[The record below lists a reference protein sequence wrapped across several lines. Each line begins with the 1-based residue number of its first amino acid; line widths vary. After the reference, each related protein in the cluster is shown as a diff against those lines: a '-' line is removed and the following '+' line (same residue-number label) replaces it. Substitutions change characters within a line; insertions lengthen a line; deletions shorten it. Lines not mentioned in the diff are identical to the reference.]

1 MSRNLSLLSGIFLV
15 AVAGCQ
21 DEIVSPAPESEPAL
35 AATATAALAFY
46 QVSVGSLYTCGVTT
60 DNRAYCWGDNTYGRL
75 GDGSTTR
82 RLGPYPVA
90 TTLRFRQ
97 ISAGD
102 GHTCAV
108 ALDQRAYCWGFGR
121 GGALGDGTNT
131 DRRTPVLVAGGRLFR
146 QVDVGDF
153 NTCGV
158 SYPDNRAYCWGY
170 NGSGGLGDATT
181 TTRPKPVAV
190 SGDRQFRQV
199 EASAFHTCGVTT
211 LNQAFCWGSNEY
223 GKLGDGV
230 STVGSRKT
238 PVAVAGTRRFLQVST
253 GSDHTCGVTT
263 DNRAFC
269 WGRGIFGQSGY
280 GDQKLSYVPRPVAG
294 GLFFERV
301 SAGFDHTCAE
311 TTGNRAY
318 CWGGNGNGQLGYGTT
333 GGIRLTP
340 VAVAGGHFFA
350 QVSAGQGSTCG
361 RTSGAV
367 AYCWGTN
374 LGNGTTNS
382 SPVPTR
388 VSGG

>member
-1 MSRNLSLLSGIFLV
+1 MSRMLSLLSGILLV
-15 AVAGCQ
+15 ATTACQ
-21 DEIVSPAPESEPAL
+21 DEIVSPTPDPVPTAE
-35 AATATAALAFY
+35 AAFVTAALAFY

-82 RLGPYPVA
+82 RLAPYPVA
-90 TTLRFRQ
+90 GTLRFRQ

-102 GHTCAV
+102 SHTCGV
-108 ALDQRAYCWGFGR
+108 TVDQRAYCWGYGR

-131 DRRTPVLVAGGRLFR
+131 DRRTPVLVTGGRLFR

-170 NGSGGLGDATT
+170 NGSGGLGDGTN
-181 TTRPKPVAV
+181 TTRSTPVAV
-190 SGDRQFRQV
+190 SGGRQFRQV

-211 LNQAFCWGSNEY
+211 LNQAFCWGDDEY
-223 GKLGDGV
+223 GKLGDGT
-230 STVGSRKT
+230 SSFSRKT
-238 PVAVAGTRRFLQVST
+238 PFAVAGTRRFLQVST
-253 GSDHTCGVTT
+253 GRDHTCGVTT
-263 DNRAFC
+263 DKRAFC

-280 GDQKLSYVPRPVAG
+280 GDMKLSYVPRPVAG
-294 GLFFERV
+294 GLLFDRV
-301 SAGFDHTCAE
+301 SAGFDHTCGE
-311 TTGNRAY
+311 TTLNRAY

-367 AYCWGTN
+367 AYCWGAN
-374 LGNGTTNS
+374 LGNGSINS
-382 SPVPTR
+382 SPVPVR